1 MSIATAKLMVSTGN
15 PEKASPYFTVNVTA
29 GLPFGGVSPYL
40 TEDERMQI
48 VEAMISA
55 GSAAIPER
63 FLYVGKVLIDASE
76 TLVDLRPEP
85 IVG

>member
-1 MSIATAKLMVSTGN
+1 
-15 PEKASPYFTVNVTA
+15 
-29 GLPFGGVSPYL
+29 
-40 TEDERMQI
+40 MQI